1 MGQLVS
7 RGTSDY
13 GRALGALFC
22 IGIGAYAL
30 TYAPQPLLRV
40 IGEEYGVGAS
50 QSALLLSA
58 ATFGLATSV
67 LIWGAITSRVSER
80 RVIIGGLAAAVLV
93 SLIIPFTHSWGI
105 IVAQRVVQ
113 GIALAAPFTAALAWV
128 GRHVEL
134 ASVAQVSG
142 LYIAGTTVG
151 GMTGRLL
158 SGFVNEM
165 TGDWRM
171 GLAAVSL
178 LSAIMGG
185 LAHLLLPA
193 TEGGT
198 GGGEQP
204 PPRPELPWYKRQ
216 RLVAYLFSL
225 VGMGTFVGLYNVV
238 VYRVS
243 EPPLSMGTSV
253 TSLLFLGYLAGTF
266 TSARAGRLIA
276 SIGVRGAMI
285 VGTVTMA
292 VGVALLIPPS
302 AYTLWPGLF
311 ILCGG
316 FFAMHSIQS
325 GRATSL
331 HPKPGIG
338 SGLYLTYYYAGSS
351 LGGIGFGLAWDLGHW
366 PAAMGLAFSAL
377 GVLAVLALL
386 TSNGQPA
393 SR

>member
-1 MGQLVS
+1 MGQLVR
-7 RGTSDY
+7 RGTPDY

-40 IGEEYGVGAS
+40 IGDEFGVGAS

-58 ATFGLATSV
+58 ATFGLAISV
-67 LIWGAITSRVSER
+67 LFWGAVLARVSER
-80 RVIIGGLAAAVLV
+80 RLIIGGLAGAVLV
-93 SLIIPFTHSWGI
+93 SLAIPLTHAWGV
-105 IVAQRVVQ
+105 IVALRVAQ
-113 GIALAAPFTAALAWV
+113 GIALGAPFTAALAWV

-134 ASVAQVSG
+134 SSVAQVSG

-151 GMTGRLL
+151 GMAGRLL
-158 SGFVNEM
+158 SGFVNEV
-165 TGDWRM
+165 TDNWRI

-178 LSAIMGG
+178 VSAVMGG

-193 TEGGT
+193 TKGRAA
-198 GGGEQP
+198 GELP
-204 PPRPELPWYKRQ
+204 PPRPESPWRKRQ
-216 RLVAYLFSL
+216 RLLAYLFAF

-243 EPPLSMGTSV
+243 EPPLSLGTSV
-253 TSLLFLGYLAGTF
+253 TSLLFLGYLAGTV

-276 SIGVRGAMI
+276 RVGARGAMI
-285 VGTVTMA
+285 AGTATMA
-292 VGVALLIPPS
+292 LGIALLIQPTV
-302 AYTLWPGLF
+302 YTLWPGLF
-311 ILCGG
+311 IICGG

-338 SGLYLTYYYAGSS
+338 SGLYLTHYYGGSS
-351 LGGIGFGLAWDLGHW
+351 LGGILFGLAWDLGRW
-366 PAAMGLAFSAL
+366 PAALGLAFACL
-377 GVLAVLALL
+377 GVVALFALL
-386 TSNGQPA
+386 SSNAEPA